1 MTLERFELT
10 YISEMLS
17 VASFLEEIE
26 DEKAFARIEHKVRYG
41 IISGCKSISFDFS
54 DREMI
59 CLDKVTSIALE
70 NAEKEWIWSF
80 RSIRKKVEEELKER
94 GMIRVDNVT
103 STTSNT

>member
-10 YISEMLS
+10 CISQMLS
-17 VASFLEEIE
+17 VASFSEEIE
-26 DEKAFARIEHKVRYG
+26 DDKVFARIEQKISYA
-41 IISGCKSISFDFS
+41 IISGCESITFTFRDK
-54 DREMI
+54 EI
-59 CLDKVTSIALE
+59 ECLDKVTSIALE